1 MPKLNL
7 FLSSNNADIAHSCEH
22 LRKDI
27 GLIRKEQTKALK
39 LLLCNLYIHPNQSIR
54 VSRSRN
60 SLGTKRGNPL
70 GVGFDAFRKAL
81 DTLDSHGYIA
91 QDIGSKL
98 ENKQTTIITTPKL
111 VEWFHANSWTEDDIE
126 VFDGQY
132 VKLRLNEDKRSSI
145 DYEDTDYSRWLSTEL
160 ENYSNLL
167 NKCDL
172 HLMDE
177 DGNLEKEFKN
187 HCISRAFIKHK
198 KHPINGEFLFGGRM
212 APPWVNLSS
221 KARKRIIINGE
232 ATVELDR
239 PASHINAMYEV
250 VTGKPYQGDYPY
262 DLPING
268 SLVPKHIV
276 KNIAS
281 FMQGSKSPLG
291 TAIRVG
297 NHYKR
302 EATKAGAS
310 TKDIDNHNEWLTYK
324 KKVSASVIINMFL
337 DKHSLVKDYYM
348 RGKQYGDMIQCW
360 ESDIVF
366 EVVIELVKRRIPV
379 LTVYDSFIVQ
389 LSYLSVLEELMD
401 NVKFINRRKL
411 VALA

>member
-7 FLSSNNADIAHSCEH
+7 FLNSNNSHISDSCEL
-22 LRKDI
+22 LRKEI
-27 GLIRKEQTKALK
+27 ALIRKEQTKALK
-39 LLLCNLYIHPNQSIR
+39 LLLCNLCIHPNQSIR

-60 SLGTKRGNPL
+60 SLGTKRSNPL
-70 GVGFDAFRKAL
+70 GIGFDAFRKAL
-81 DTLDSHGYIA
+81 DTLDSHEYIT

-98 ENKQTTIITTPKL
+98 ENKQTTIITTPKII
-111 VEWFHANSWTEDDIE
+111 EWFHANSWTEDDIE

-145 DYEDTDYSRWLSTEL
+145 DYEDTDYSRWLSGEL
-160 ENYSNLL
+160 EDYSNLL
-167 NKCDL
+167 NSSSL

-177 DGNLEKEFKN
+177 NDNLEKEYKN
-187 HCISRAFIKHK
+187 LTIARAFIKHK

-212 APPWVNLSS
+212 APPWVNLS
-221 KARKRIIINGE
+221 KEARKRIIINGE
-232 ATVELDR
+232 PTVELDR

-250 VTGKPYQGDYPY
+250 VTGKPYQDGYPY
-262 DLPING
+262 ELFIND

-276 KNIAS
+276 KNLAS

-291 TAIRVG
+291 TAISVG

-302 EATKAGAS
+302 EAAKPGAAA
-310 TKDIDNHNEWLTYK
+310 KDTFQYEQWLSYK
-324 KKVSASVIINMFL
+324 KKVSTSIIIDSFL
-337 DKHSLVKDYYM
+337 TKHSLVKDYYM
-348 RGKQYGDMIQCW
+348 RGKQYGDRIQCW

-379 LTVYDSFIVQ
+379 LTVYDSFIIQ
-389 LSYLSVLEELMD
+389 LRYSRLLNELMED
-401 NVKFINRRKL
+401 VKFTNRRKL
-411 VALA
+411 ESLA

>member
-1 MPKLNL
+1 
-7 FLSSNNADIAHSCEH
+7 
-22 LRKDI
+22 
-27 GLIRKEQTKALK
+27 
-39 LLLCNLYIHPNQSIR
+39 
-54 VSRSRN
+54 
-60 SLGTKRGNPL
+60 
-70 GVGFDAFRKAL
+70 
-81 DTLDSHGYIA
+81 
-91 QDIGSKL
+91 
-98 ENKQTTIITTPKL
+98 
-111 VEWFHANSWTEDDIE
+111 
-126 VFDGQY
+126 
-132 VKLRLNEDKRSSI
+132 
-145 DYEDTDYSRWLSTEL
+145 
-160 ENYSNLL
+160 
-167 NKCDL
+167 
-172 HLMDE
+172 
-177 DGNLEKEFKN
+177 
-187 HCISRAFIKHK
+187 
-198 KHPINGEFLFGGRM
+198 
-212 APPWVNLSS
+212 
-221 KARKRIIINGE
+221 
-232 ATVELDR
+232 
-239 PASHINAMYEV
+239 MYEV

-262 DLPING
+262 DLSING
-268 SLVPKHIV
+268 SLVPRHIV

-302 EATKAGAS
+302 EATKVGAS
-310 TKDIDNHNEWLTYK
+310 AKNIHHYEEWLTYK
-324 KKVSASVIINMFL
+324 KKVNASVIINMFL

>member
-81 DTLDSHGYIA
+81 DTLDSHGYIT

-111 VEWFHANSWTEDDIE
+111 IEWFHANSWTEDDIE

-145 DYEDTDYSRWLSTEL
+145 DYEDTDYSRWLSAEL

-187 HCISRAFIKHK
+187 HCISRPFIKHRR
-198 KHPINGEFLFGGRM
+198 HPRNGEFLFGGRM
-212 APPWVNLSS
+212 SPPWVNLS
-221 KARKRIIINGE
+221 KEKRKRIIINGE
-232 ATVELDR
+232 QTVEVDR

-250 VTGKPYQGDYPY
+250 ITGKPYQHGYPY
-262 DLPING
+262 DL
-268 SLVPKHIV
+268 SVDERVVPKHIV
-276 KNIAS
+276 KHLS
-281 FMQGSKSPLG
+281 TFMQGSKNPLG

-302 EATKAGAS
+302 EATKVGAS
-310 TKDIDNHNEWLTYK
+310 AKNIHHYEEWLTYK
-324 KKVSASVIINMFL
+324 KKVNASVIINMFL

>member
-7 FLSSNNADIAHSCEH
+7 FLSSDNAHISDSCEL

-27 GLIRKEQTKALK
+27 GLIRKEQTRALK
-39 LLLCNLYIHPNQSIR
+39 LLLCNLCIHTNQSIR

-70 GVGFDAFRKAL
+70 SVGFDAFRKAL
-81 DTLDSHGYIA
+81 DTLESGGYII

-111 VEWFHANSWTEDDIE
+111 VDWFHANSWTEDDIG

-145 DYEDTDYSRWLSTEL
+145 DYEDTDYSRWLSSEL

-167 NKCDL
+167 NRCDL

-187 HCISRAFIKHK
+187 HCIARAFIKHK
-198 KHPINGEFLFGGRM
+198 HHPINGEFLFGGRM
-212 APPWVNLSS
+212 APPWVNLSQE
-221 KARKRIIINGE
+221 ARKRIMINGE
-232 ATVELDR
+232 PTVELDR

-250 VTGKPYQGDYPY
+250 VTGKPYQDGYPY
-262 DLPING
+262 ELFIND

-276 KNIAS
+276 KNLAS

-291 TAIRVG
+291 TAISVG

-302 EATKAGAS
+302 EAAKPVAAA
-310 TKDIDNHNEWLTYK
+310 KDTLQHEEWLTYK
-324 KKVSASVIINMFL
+324 KKVSTSTIIDKFL
-337 DKHSLVKDYYM
+337 NKHSPVKDYYM
-348 RGKQYGDMIQCW
+348 RGKQYGDRIQCW

-379 LTVYDSFIVQ
+379 LTVYDSFIIQ
-389 LSYLSVLEELMD
+389 LRHSRLLKELME
-401 NVKFINRRKL
+401 NVKFTNRRRL
-411 VALA
+411 ESLA